1 MARILKFR
9 RSRRADWTRAG
20 AYRNKRLKGLG
31 EFDRPKSL
39 TRVRWPEDRVT
50 LRGVARETAEW
61 MGKLRPFILGAILLA
76 IWPAMDPALMEPP
89 KFLQTEPE
97 RVSEHFTRCGPGR
110 GHACVIDGDT
120 FKLGE
125 RKVRIVGI
133 DAPETHPARCAEEAR
148 LGEAATVELQRL
160 LNQGAFEMT
169 GRSFNDKDRYGRD
182 LRVIRRI
189 KSDGT
194 EQSSAEAMRE
204 SGLARRY
211 LGGFKGGWC

>member
-1 MARILKFR
+1 MGRILKFR

-61 MGKLRPFILGAILLA
+61 MGKLRPFILGAILLT

-120 FKLGE
+120 IRLGD
-125 RKVRIVGI
+125 RKIRIIGI
-133 DAPETHPARCAEEAR
+133 DTAEVVARCPAEATQ
-148 LGEAATVELQRL
+148 AATCAHCVVF
-160 LNQGAFEMT
+160 GPT
-169 GRSFNDKDRYGRD
+169 GRYSRSPTICAVAALHDAIWVASGAGGAD
-182 LRVIRRI
+182 L
-189 KSDGT
+189 
-194 EQSSAEAMRE
+194 
-204 SGLARRY
+204 
-211 LGGFKGGWC
+211 